1 VLNNSNARSY
11 VTESRYPKHIL
22 SQKWDG
28 RSRIFNMFKDIGMG
42 VELGRRMGGGTEFS
56 EATLRYLDKAMR
68 RGMSEDDYTLIYR
81 DFEQIRE
88 VADTP
93 EGAASASGGKA
104 RGAA

>member
-1 VLNNSNARSY
+1 
-11 VTESRYPKHIL
+11 
-22 SQKWDG
+22 
-28 RSRIFNMFKDIGMG
+28 
-42 VELGRRMGGGTEFS
+42 
-56 EATLRYLDKAMR
+56 
-68 RGMSEDDYTLIYR
+68 MSEDDYTLIYR